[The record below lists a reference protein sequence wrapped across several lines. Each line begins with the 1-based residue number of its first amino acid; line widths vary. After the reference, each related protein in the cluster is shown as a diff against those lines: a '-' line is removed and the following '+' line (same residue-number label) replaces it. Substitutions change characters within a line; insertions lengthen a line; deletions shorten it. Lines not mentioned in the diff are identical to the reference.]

1 MERSWA
7 QEGESEGNG
16 LCLPLGMA
24 ATFPG
29 PLSLSELR
37 CLSAKKKS
45 SCLFEELFVMGYG
58 SWSVCNRNWQ
68 NTALKW
74 LRSSVSCV
82 FCFYFFLP
90 PKKVLLSFV
99 PVLLNEMLLM
109 KLNGLS
115 FLWEGLSRCD

>member
-24 ATFPG
+24 VTFPG

-37 CLSAKKKS
+37 CLSAKKS

-74 LRSSVSCV
+74 LRSSVS
-82 FCFYFFLP
+82 FFFFFP
-90 PKKVLLSFV
+90 KKKVLLSFV
-99 PVLLNEMLLM
+99 PVLLIEMLLM

-115 FLWEGLSRCD
+115 FLWEGLSRWD